1 MNISSSLVISYLL
14 VYEVSSKTITT
25 EMVSD
30 DLGPGNGLHIL
41 EFMYGLKLDDIQT
54 TVQYTRSSLSYAL
67 MWEVAV
73 NTSAQW
79 GAERL
84 TQYFSS
90 YWGL

>member
-54 TVQYTRSSLSYAL
+54 IVQYTRSSLSYAL
-67 MWEVAV
+67 M
-73 NTSAQW
+73 
-79 GAERL
+79 
-84 TQYFSS
+84 
-90 YWGL
+90 